1 MSDLCLQS
9 TIDNRETAVCFAV
22 WQRLADMLAT
32 VVVSLGTSF
41 LEHIFLNNQQFMKI
55 DSWFLAHP
63 LARPL
68 CAVRACHNLRQS
80 RAASRHIFGGKSLTT
95 WCIKLHSIHQPSY
108 YYCNTETIYIV
119 LSFHIT
125 INGLNTSWIEVR
137 IIPQTSY
144 CSECNNEHF
153 SLKLCEKVIQPNIN
167 NWRHLNKS
175 AKNHATFP
183 HINRTVTQPPAAY
196 EISKPL
202 HSPVLGQ
209 MWNLQTSLYSYK
221 QSRFCFEVDWAH
233 QRKEPVLL

>member
-1 MSDLCLQS
+1 MFCSLTAPGRYACYSRGFSGDFFSWTYFFEQP
-9 TIDNRETAVCFAV
+9 TIYED
-22 WQRLADMLAT
+22 WQL
-32 VVVSLGTSF
+32 VPCPP
-41 LEHIFLNNQQFMKI
+41 
-55 DSWFLAHP
+55 P

-125 INGLNTSWIEVR
+125 INGLDTYKWRFGSYLRPTFLGTSIK
-137 IIPQTSY
+137 T
-144 CSECNNEHF
+144 F
-153 SLKLCEKVIQPNIN
+153 SLNCVNVKRWWMIQDNMN

-175 AKNHATFP
+175 TKNHATFP

-209 MWNLQTSLYSYK
+209 MWNLQTSLYS
-221 QSRFCFEVDWAH
+221 
-233 QRKEPVLL
+233 

>member
-1 MSDLCLQS
+1 MFCSLTAPGRYACYSRGFSGDFFSWTYFFEQP
-9 TIDNRETAVCFAV
+9 TIYED
-22 WQRLADMLAT
+22 WQLVPCPPT
-32 VVVSLGTSF
+32 
-41 LEHIFLNNQQFMKI
+41 
-55 DSWFLAHP
+55 

-108 YYCNTETIYIV
+108 YYCNTETIHIV

-153 SLKLCEKVIQPNIN
+153 SLKLCEKVIQRNID

-183 HINRTVTQPPAAY
+183 HINRTVTQPLAAY

-209 MWNLQTSLYSYK
+209 MWNLQTSLYS
-221 QSRFCFEVDWAH
+221 
-233 QRKEPVLL
+233 